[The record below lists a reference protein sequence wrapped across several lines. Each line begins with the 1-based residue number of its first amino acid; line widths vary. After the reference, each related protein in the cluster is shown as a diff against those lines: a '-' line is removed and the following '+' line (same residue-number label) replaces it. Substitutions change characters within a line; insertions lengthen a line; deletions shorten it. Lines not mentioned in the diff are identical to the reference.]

1 LHEKAH
7 GQKISRAPGAEPALD
22 ECLMHGTRAFAPV
35 GSAHAAAIKEGSG
48 SALSE
53 VKTGGPPSVQQVGI
67 LNGGDQGKA
76 GMHPN
81 CLRVRWGHDGRLLE
95 SR

>member
-1 LHEKAH
+1 
-7 GQKISRAPGAEPALD
+7 
-22 ECLMHGTRAFAPV
+22 MHGACTDAPV
-35 GSAHAAAIKEGSG
+35 ALTHAATIKKRSG
-48 SALSE
+48 SALCE
-53 VKTGGPPSVQQVGI
+53 AKTRGSTPVQQIGI

>member
-1 LHEKAH
+1 
-7 GQKISRAPGAEPALD
+7 
-22 ECLMHGTRAFAPV
+22 MHGARTDAPV
-35 GSAHAAAIKEGSG
+35 ILAHAAAIEEGSRG
-48 SALSE
+48 ALGE
-53 VKTGGPPSVQQVGI
+53 VKTRGSTSVQQIGV

-81 CLRVRWGHDGRLLE
+81 CLRVRWGHDGRLLQ

>member
-1 LHEKAH
+1 M
-7 GQKISRAPGAEPALD
+7 D
-22 ECLMHGTRAFAPV
+22 APV
-35 GSAHAAAIKEGSG
+35 ALAHAAAIEEGSG
-48 SALSE
+48 SALCEAKARGS
-53 VKTGGPPSVQQVGI
+53 TPVQQIGI

-81 CLRVRWGHDGRLLE
+81 CLGVRWSHDGRLLQ